1 MAELVEMAEMPL
13 MVKRVTVETVALLEP
28 AIAARLTAST
38 VALAAPVALVE
49 TEGQQQP
56 DLPVMVVLEAWVV
69 LAEPDSQAQQPTALE
84 AEMVDKADKAV

>member
-1 MAELVEMAEMPL
+1 MAAPAEMAEMPL

-28 AIAARLTAST
+28 AIAARLTAIT

-56 DLPVMVVLEAWVV
+56 DLPAMVVLVV
-69 LAEPDSQAQQPTALE
+69 WALRAEPACRVQQPTALE
-84 AEMVDKADKAV
+84 AETVDKEDKAV